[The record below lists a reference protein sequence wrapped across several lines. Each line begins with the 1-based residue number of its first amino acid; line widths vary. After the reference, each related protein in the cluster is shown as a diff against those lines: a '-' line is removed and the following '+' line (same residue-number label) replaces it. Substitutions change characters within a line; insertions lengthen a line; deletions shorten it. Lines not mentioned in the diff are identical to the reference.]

1 MANTLITLKNASLA
15 FGDYP
20 LLDNTDFSV
29 QEGERIG
36 LIGRNGT
43 GKSSML
49 QVLARKSALDDGE
62 IQVKDGLRVVLLEQE
77 PVFPPAPTIRE
88 SLIAQSGFDPSDDKL
103 YWKQIAKLD
112 AYLQRLNV
120 RADADPGTASG
131 GGPQCRR
138 L

>member
-62 IQVKDGLRVVLLEQE
+62 IQVKDCGLCFWNRN
-77 PVFPPAPTIRE
+77 R
-88 SLIAQSGFDPSDDKL
+88 SSR
-103 YWKQIAKLD
+103 
-112 AYLQRLNV
+112 RLPRSV
-120 RADADPGTASG
+120 RA
-131 GGPQCRR
+131 
-138 L
+138 

>member
-62 IQVKDGLRVVLLEQE
+62 IQVKDGLQLCFWNRN
-77 PVFPPAPTIRE
+77 R
-88 SLIAQSGFDPSDDKL
+88 SSR
-103 YWKQIAKLD
+103 
-112 AYLQRLNV
+112 RLPRSV
-120 RADADPGTASG
+120 RA
-131 GGPQCRR
+131 
-138 L
+138 

>member
-77 PVFPPAPTIRE
+77 PVFNFACLGRTRPPR
-88 SLIAQSGFDPSDDKL
+88 
-103 YWKQIAKLD
+103 
-112 AYLQRLNV
+112 RLPRSV
-120 RADADPGTASG
+120 RA
-131 GGPQCRR
+131 
-138 L
+138 

>member
-62 IQVKDGLRVVLLEQE
+62 IQVKDGLRHLVVTGAIQPGLC
-77 PVFPPAPTIRE
+77 FWNRNR
-88 SLIAQSGFDPSDDKL
+88 SSR
-103 YWKQIAKLD
+103 
-112 AYLQRLNV
+112 RLPRSV
-120 RADADPGTASG
+120 RA
-131 GGPQCRR
+131 
-138 L
+138 